1 MIGWSKVVMGGA
13 GPFAAFPSGATTYLP
28 LALLAVLLVFSLIKA
43 VGLWKEIREVEEP
56 VTSGDLLATFG
67 QAHADGELDDDEFER
82 VRKRLA
88 SCPSRDQSAAAD
100 SRPPNDAAARKRT
113 GPSSG
118 DLDERSHSS
127 AVQGTANEE

>member
-1 MIGWSKVVMGGA
+1 MSGWWNVVTGGA
-13 GPFAAFPSGATTYLP
+13 GPFAAFPSHATTYLP

-43 VGLWKEIREVEEP
+43 VRLWQEIREVDEP
-56 VTSGDLLATFG
+56 VTSGDLLATFE

-82 VRKRLA
+82 VREHLA
-88 SCPSRDQSAAAD
+88 SCPNGDQSAATG

-127 AVQGTANEE
+127 AE